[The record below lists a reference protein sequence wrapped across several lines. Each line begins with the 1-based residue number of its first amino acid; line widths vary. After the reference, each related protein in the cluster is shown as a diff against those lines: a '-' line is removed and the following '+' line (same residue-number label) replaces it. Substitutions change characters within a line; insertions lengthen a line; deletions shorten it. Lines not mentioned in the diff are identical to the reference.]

1 MQVRLP
7 VEVVGMEID
16 LRKLPQVVE
25 QNRRHDLLAEKQGHA
40 QVEPSARLAV
50 QATGRRFG
58 LLQLSENALAVDD
71 EAFPG
76 FGQRYP
82 TRAALQQHHVQAA
95 LQRVDG
101 AGHSRGREFQL
112 AGCRR
117 QAERLTYGEKDLHLL
132 MTIHGSGLRWRV

>member
-82 TRAALQQHHVQAA
+82 TRAAVRPHHAPA
-95 LQRVDG
+95 G
-101 AGHSRGREFQL
+101 APPRG
-112 AGCRR
+112 G
-117 QAERLTYGEKDLHLL
+117 G
-132 MTIHGSGLRWRV
+132 